1 MLKLL
6 LSLMLAT
13 LLLGT
18 ASAQEMG
25 TAMIAY
31 DEGNA
36 PRLVTANQSAGS
48 VTLLERDS
56 GKRLKE
62 AQLGGD
68 LRQLARADDGTLLVS
83 DYRGDRLLLLDD
95 DLDLTRRSP
104 LAIDLR
110 GHLRSQAAVVLGHA
124 VRISSPAGL

>member
-25 TAMIAY
+25 AAMIAY

-56 GKRLKE
+56 GKRIKE
-62 AQLGGD
+62 VQLGICANWPAQATA
-68 LRQLARADDGTLLVS
+68 LCWSPTTAAIACCCWMMISSWQ
-83 DYRGDRLLLLDD
+83 
-95 DLDLTRRSP
+95 RRSP
-104 LAIDLR
+104 PAIALR
-110 GHLRSQAAVVLGHA
+110 GHLRSQAAVVLGQP
-124 VRISSPAGL
+124 VRGRPTAGL